1 MAEFTPT
8 LWTILTYQT
17 IGLREMAANVNVN
30 VTNWFRG
37 VWGKTC
43 NIVAVD
49 FFRGTDIV
57 EAAIEWNVRRS
68 TKHICDIR

>member
-17 IGLREMAANVNVN
+17 SGLREMASNVNVH

-37 VWGKTC
+37 VWGKNC

-49 FFRGTDIV
+49 FFRGTDIID
-57 EAAIEWNVRRS
+57 AAIEWNVRRNG
-68 TKHICDIR
+68 KHICDIH